1 MRLLWVA
8 IAKKETLMTLAE
20 HWNSRYEAGTT
31 PWDSGLASRELRLRI
46 EEQKLAPCR
55 VLELGC
61 GSGTNAVFLA
71 ELGFD
76 VTATDCSDVALAKG
90 KTLAQQRGVRVNWI
104 CGDVC
109 ELDFGEPFPF
119 VFDRGCFHCCRRER
133 MPILPALERATTA
146 GSKMLVLTGNAN
158 EERDHGPPQLTE
170 AELREELDGL
180 FTIDSLRE
188 FYFEDPGGVQGPL
201 GWSCWMTRR

>member
-1 MRLLWVA
+1 M
-8 IAKKETLMTLAE
+8 KLAD
-20 HWNSRYEAGTT
+20 HWDQRYEARST
-31 PWDSGLASRELRLRI
+31 PWDSGLASRELRSRI
-46 EEQKLAPCR
+46 EEEQLAPCR

-71 ELGFD
+71 ELGFE
-76 VTATDCSDVALAKG
+76 VTATDCSGIAI
-90 KTLAQQRGVRVNWI
+90 QRGRELAEERGVGINWL

-133 MPILPALERATTA
+133 MPILPALKRATEP

-158 EERDHGPPQLTE
+158 EQREHGPPQLTE
-170 AELREELDGL
+170 AELREELTGL
-180 FTIDSLRE
+180 FSIDSLRE
-188 FYFEDPGGVQGPL
+188 FHFEDHGGVQGPL
-201 GWSCWMTRR
+201 GWSCWMTRQ

>member
-1 MRLLWVA
+1 MWRSWKVIEAGKWRRVETVDDIQAFDTSPKSPKMRLLWVA

-146 GSKMLVLTGNAN
+146 GWKMLVLTGNAN
-158 EERDHGPPQLTE
+158 EERDHGPPLLTE
-170 AELREELDGL
+170 AELRE
-180 FTIDSLRE
+180 
-188 FYFEDPGGVQGPL
+188 
-201 GWSCWMTRR
+201 